1 MQPSVASRV
10 LVLEIQFPD
19 RIFNTCVSANSD
31 FLHKPLSQRLQ
42 GWAQLVVLFLFVHVL
57 FICYEHACKI
67 PSAEV

>member
-31 FLHKPLSQRLQ
+31 FLRKPPQSETPGVGSAR
-42 GWAQLVVLFLFVHVL
+42 GPV
-57 FICYEHACKI
+57 FICSRTFY
-67 PSAEV
+67 VL